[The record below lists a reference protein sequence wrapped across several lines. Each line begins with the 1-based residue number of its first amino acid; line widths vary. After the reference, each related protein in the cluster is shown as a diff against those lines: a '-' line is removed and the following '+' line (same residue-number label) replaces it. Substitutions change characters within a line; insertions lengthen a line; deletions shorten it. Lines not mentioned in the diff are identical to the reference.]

1 MGKFNG
7 KENNNNASII
17 SRARENIHF
26 LFRKINVG
34 GFKAGAVG

>member
-7 KENNNNASII
+7 RENNHNANTI
-17 SRARENIHF
+17 SRAKESIHF
-26 LFRKINVG
+26 LFRKVNVG